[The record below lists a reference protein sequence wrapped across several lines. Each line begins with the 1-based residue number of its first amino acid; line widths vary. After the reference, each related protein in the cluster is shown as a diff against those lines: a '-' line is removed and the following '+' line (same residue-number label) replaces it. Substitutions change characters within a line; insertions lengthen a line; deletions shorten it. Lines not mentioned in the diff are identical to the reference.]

1 MAKYKRFDP
10 RNKKDDRIK
19 KSGRDRF
26 SRNDTQEK
34 KIKKYKQY
42 NEEI

>member
-10 RNKKDDRIK
+10 RNKKDDRTK
-19 KSGRDRF
+19 KKGRDRF
-26 SRNDTQEK
+26 SVSDAQEK